1 MQSLQ
6 EISTVSSRKIKENTT
21 HSSQKLMLGEDLALA
36 ASKTT
41 KNQIFKVETLMTY
54 MLSTYMALL
63 IVI

>member
-1 MQSLQ
+1 
-6 EISTVSSRKIKENTT
+6 
-21 HSSQKLMLGEDLALA
+21 MLGEDLALA